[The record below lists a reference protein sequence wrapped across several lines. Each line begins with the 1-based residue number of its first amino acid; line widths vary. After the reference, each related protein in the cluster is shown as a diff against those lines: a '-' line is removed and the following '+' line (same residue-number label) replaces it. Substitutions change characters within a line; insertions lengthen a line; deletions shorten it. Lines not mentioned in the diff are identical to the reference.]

1 MIVNVING
9 QSAMAESTSNIFS
22 GMSLA
27 EACGQLQANVSDILN
42 EMNMGILLNEHL
54 YLRENGEDIQYVDES
69 AAELKSKIGGAIDA
83 VIKQVASL
91 WDRLVSWVQD
101 RAEGVRMAFARAGI
115 DKKKAEQAGAVSSCS
130 VKWVGDDVIK
140 SAVDKILSDGI
151 DVTHAGNESSYN
163 LNDFV
168 KTKTSL
174 SSTDVKY
181 AFNVVFNTDRSII
194 GEIRTAKKT
203 ALENLSNLKKTAKY
217 YKDSDQIKKI
227 NAASRRVS
235 KQSALAIKLYHAN
248 INGCVNALKAAI
260 KSEKAAKAVN
270 RADMIEET
278 MDKLKSKMPKF
289 GKSDKEATSESAI
302 FNDDRFFKV

>member
-217 YKDSDQIKKI
+217 DKDSDQIKKI